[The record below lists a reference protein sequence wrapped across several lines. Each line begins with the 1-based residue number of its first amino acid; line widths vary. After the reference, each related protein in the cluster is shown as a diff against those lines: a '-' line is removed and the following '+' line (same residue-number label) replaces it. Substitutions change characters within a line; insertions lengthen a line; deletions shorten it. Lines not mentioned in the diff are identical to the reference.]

1 MTMRT
6 APPKSVDEYLAPL
19 PGATRDTLDAM
30 RKVIKAAYPDAV
42 EGISYGLPYYRYR
55 GRMLIAMGA
64 AKNHCSLHGVVF
76 GAVGDEFKKYET
88 TKGAIHIPIGKPPTA
103 AFIKKLLKARIEQD
117 EKNAAKNAAMK
128 KAEKS
133 ANAASKRREAS
144 MGMTTRSTATKTVDD
159 FLAVLPEDARS
170 TLEKLRKTIRSVVP
184 EAEEVV
190 SYGVPA
196 YRYEGRMLV
205 SIGATKDHCAF
216 YVQSPAVMEA
226 LKEDLAG
233 YATGK
238 GTVRFPI
245 GQSLPGTLVRQLINA
260 RVEENRKLAKK

>member
-1 MTMRT
+1 MR
-6 APPKSVDEYLAPL
+6 A
-19 PGATRDTLDAM
+19 PGASPSSTRAT
-30 RKVIKAAYPDAV
+30 
-42 EGISYGLPYYRYR
+42 R
-55 GRMLIAMGA
+55 GVAGPVAL
-64 AKNHCSLHGVVF
+64 
-76 GAVGDEFKKYET
+76 
-88 TKGAIHIPIGKPPTA
+88 
-103 AFIKKLLKARIEQD
+103 
-117 EKNAAKNAAMK
+117 
-128 KAEKS
+128 
-133 ANAASKRREAS
+133 
-144 MGMTTRSTATKTVDD
+144 STATKTVDD

-170 TLEKLRKTIRSVVP
+170 TLEKLRTIRSVVP